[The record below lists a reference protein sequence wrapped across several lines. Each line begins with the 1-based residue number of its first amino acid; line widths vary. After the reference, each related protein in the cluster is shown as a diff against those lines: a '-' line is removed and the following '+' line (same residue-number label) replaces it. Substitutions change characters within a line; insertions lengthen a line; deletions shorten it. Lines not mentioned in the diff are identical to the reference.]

1 MSNKYGIDMSHEHK
15 TGCPRCIRRGGDKS
29 LNNLHVYGEGKGA
42 FCWACEFTIPSDDW
56 LAEHGEILDDEEE
69 FDYMGSEFNPEIHE
83 KLKKATDVDPKGWRG
98 LRRDTCAY
106 FGVRHSF
113 SHETGKVEKQYY
125 PTTQGY
131 ELSGYKVRSE
141 PKDFAAIGVT
151 GKQCELFGQFRFQ
164 ENKGKYLLLVAGEID
179 CLSAYQILADYQKSK
194 GYDPIPVVSST
205 IGEAGSAKQIQQQY
219 AFLDQWER
227 IHICYDNDKAGKDA
241 AEKVAKVLPK
251 GKAYIVNL
259 SLKDCNEYLVAGKQK
274 EFIQAFYNAN
284 GYTPNGIVGSG
295 ELYQKILE
303 EVEADKIPFPPFM
316 KKLNEM
322 TAGGLSLGKLCNI
335 GAATGLGK
343 TVYVDSIIYHLIF
356 NSPYRVGVV
365 SMELNSGQYGLSMLS
380 RHVGRKIANI
390 QDKEERSNYLKSDYV
405 QQKQK
410 ELFFK
415 EDGSHRWHLVDDRDG
430 SIEDMKSLV
439 EQLVISCECKVI
451 VLDPLQD
458 ILDGMTNE
466 EQALFLKWQKGLIK
480 SHNMSFININ
490 HVRKSGNS
498 SQSNSNGGMIT
509 EEDFAGSST
518 IMKSAAL
525 NILLVRDKMNEDP
538 IIRNTTK
545 AFLSKNRD
553 NGITGPA
560 GSYYYN
566 NDTHQLQDFDEW
578 LQENPQEF

>member
-1 MSNKYGIDMSHEHK
+1 MANRYGVDLSREHK
-15 TGCPRCIRRGGDKS
+15 TGCPRCIKNGADRSG
-29 LNNLHVYGEGKGA
+29 NNLHVYGEGKGA
-42 FCWACEFTIPSDDW
+42 FCWSCEFTIPSDSW
-56 LAEHGEILDDEEE
+56 LEEHGQTIEEE
-69 FDYMGSEFNPEIHE
+69 WEYVVGSPFDKEINE
-83 KLKKATDVDPKGWRG
+83 KIKSVTGTDSKSYRG
-98 LRRDTCAY
+98 IRTDISRP
-106 FGVRHSF
+106 FGVRYGYSEEDG
-113 SHETGKVEKQYY
+113 SVASTYY
-125 PTTQGY
+125 PTTMGY
-131 ELSGYKVRSE
+131 EISGYKVRHH
-141 PKDFAAIGVT
+141 PKRFEAIGET
-151 GKQCELFGQFRFQ
+151 GKSVELFMQFAFKGK
-164 ENKGKYLLLVAGEID
+164 KGKYLLLTAGEID
-179 CLSAYQILADYQKSK
+179 ALSAFQILADYQKTR

-205 IGEAGSAKQIQQQY
+205 IGETGSAKQVQQQY
-219 AFLDQWER
+219 EFFENYER
-227 IHICYDNDKAGKDA
+227 VLICYDNDKAGKEA
-241 AEKVAKVLPK
+241 AEKVAKCLPK

-259 SLKDCNEYLVAGKQK
+259 ELKDCNEYLTTGKER
-274 EFIQAFYNAN
+274 EFIKAFYDAKS
-284 GYTPNGIVGSG
+284 YTPMGIVGSG
-295 ELYQKILE
+295 ELYQKILD

-316 KKLNEM
+316 NKLNEM

-390 QDKEERSNYLKSDYV
+390 QDKQERSDYLRSDYV
-405 QQKQK
+405 QEKQR

-415 EDGSHRWHLVDDRDG
+415 EDGTHRWHLVDDRDG
-430 SIEDMKSLV
+430 SVNEMKALV
-439 EQLVISCECKVI
+439 EQLVISCDCKVI

-538 IIRNTTK
+538 IVRNTTK
-545 AFLSKNRD
+545 AYLSKNRD

-566 NDTHQLQDFDEW
+566 NETHQLQDFDEW
-578 LQENPQEF
+578 LLENPKEF

>member
-1 MSNKYGIDMSHEHK
+1 MANRYGVDLSREHK
-15 TGCPRCIRRGGDKS
+15 TGCPRCIKNGADRSG
-29 LNNLHVYGEGKGA
+29 NNLHVYGEGKGA
-42 FCWACEFTIPSDDW
+42 FCWSCEFTIPSDSW
-56 LAEHGEILDDEEE
+56 LEEHGQTIEEE
-69 FDYMGSEFNPEIHE
+69 WEYVVGSPFDKEINE
-83 KLKKATDVDPKGWRG
+83 KIKSVTGTDSKSYRG
-98 LRRDTCAY
+98 IRTDISRP
-106 FGVRHSF
+106 FGVRYGYSEEDG
-113 SHETGKVEKQYY
+113 SVASTYY
-125 PTTQGY
+125 PTTMGY
-131 ELSGYKVRSE
+131 EISGYKVRHH
-141 PKDFAAIGVT
+141 PKRFEAIGET
-151 GKQCELFGQFRFQ
+151 GKSVELFMQFAFKGK
-164 ENKGKYLLLVAGEID
+164 KGKYLLLTAGEID
-179 CLSAYQILADYQKSK
+179 ALSAFQILADYQKTR

-205 IGEAGSAKQIQQQY
+205 IGETGSAKQVQQQY
-219 AFLDQWER
+219 EFFENYER
-227 IHICYDNDKAGKDA
+227 VLICYDNDKAGKEA
-241 AEKVAKVLPK
+241 AEKVAKCLPK

-259 SLKDCNEYLVAGKQK
+259 ELKDCNEYLTTGKER
-274 EFIQAFYNAN
+274 EFIKAFYDAKS
-284 GYTPNGIVGSG
+284 YTPMGIVGSG
-295 ELYQKILE
+295 ELYQKILD

-316 KKLNEM
+316 NKLNEM

-390 QDKEERSNYLKSDYV
+390 QDKQERSDYLRSDYV
-405 QQKQK
+405 QEKQR

-415 EDGSHRWHLVDDRDG
+415 EDGTHRWHLVDDRDG
-430 SIEDMKSLV
+430 SVNEMKALV
-439 EQLVISCECKVI
+439 EQLVISCDCKVI

-538 IIRNTTK
+538 IVRNTTK
-545 AFLSKNRD
+545 AYLSKNRD

-566 NDTHQLQDFDEW
+566 NETHQLQDFDEW
-578 LQENPQEF
+578 LLENHKEF

>member
-1 MSNKYGIDMSHEHK
+1 
-15 TGCPRCIRRGGDKS
+15 
-29 LNNLHVYGEGKGA
+29 
-42 FCWACEFTIPSDDW
+42 
-56 LAEHGEILDDEEE
+56 
-69 FDYMGSEFNPEIHE
+69 
-83 KLKKATDVDPKGWRG
+83 
-98 LRRDTCAY
+98 
-106 FGVRHSF
+106 
-113 SHETGKVEKQYY
+113 
-125 PTTQGY
+125 
-131 ELSGYKVRSE
+131 
-141 PKDFAAIGVT
+141 
-151 GKQCELFGQFRFQ
+151 
-164 ENKGKYLLLVAGEID
+164 
-179 CLSAYQILADYQKSK
+179 
-194 GYDPIPVVSST
+194 
-205 IGEAGSAKQIQQQY
+205 
-219 AFLDQWER
+219 
-227 IHICYDNDKAGKDA
+227 
-241 AEKVAKVLPK
+241 
-251 GKAYIVNL
+251 
-259 SLKDCNEYLVAGKQK
+259 
-274 EFIQAFYNAN
+274 
-284 GYTPNGIVGSG
+284 
-295 ELYQKILE
+295 
-303 EVEADKIPFPPFM
+303 M

-390 QDKEERSNYLKSDYV
+390 QDKEERSSYLKSEYV
-405 QQKQK
+405 QEKQK

-458 ILDGMTNE
+458 ILDGMSNE
-466 EQALFLKWQKGLIK
+466 DQALFLKWQKGLIK

-538 IIRNTTK
+538 VIRNTTR

-566 NDTHQLQDFDEW
+566 NETHQLQDFDEW
-578 LQENPQEF
+578 LEENPQEF

>member
-1 MSNKYGIDMSHEHK
+1 MTNRYGVDLSREHK
-15 TGCPRCIRRGGDKS
+15 TGCPRCIKNGADRSG
-29 LNNLHVYGEGKGA
+29 NNLHVYGEGKGA
-42 FCWACEFTIPSDDW
+42 FCWSCEFTIPSDSW
-56 LAEHGEILDDEEE
+56 LEEHGQTIEEE
-69 FDYMGSEFNPEIHE
+69 WEYVVGSPFDKDINE
-83 KLKKATDVDPKGWRG
+83 KIKSVTGTDSKSYRG
-98 LRRDTCAY
+98 IRTDISRP
-106 FGVRHSF
+106 FGVRYGYSEEDG
-113 SHETGKVEKQYY
+113 SVAATYY
-125 PTTQGY
+125 PTTMGY
-131 ELSGYKVRSE
+131 EISGYKVRHH
-141 PKDFAAIGVT
+141 PKRFEAIGET
-151 GKQCELFGQFRFQ
+151 GKSVELFMQFAFKGK
-164 ENKGKYLLLVAGEID
+164 KGKYLLLTAGEID
-179 CLSAYQILADYQKSK
+179 ALSAFQILADYQKTR

-205 IGEAGSAKQIQQQY
+205 IGETGSAKQVQQQY
-219 AFLDQWER
+219 EFFENYER
-227 IHICYDNDKAGKDA
+227 VLICYDNDKAGKEA
-241 AEKVAKVLPK
+241 AEKVAKCLPK

-259 SLKDCNEYLVAGKQK
+259 ELKDCNEYLTTGKER
-274 EFIQAFYNAN
+274 EFIKAFYDAKS
-284 GYTPNGIVGSG
+284 YTPMGIVGSG
-295 ELYQKILE
+295 ELYQKILD

-316 KKLNEM
+316 NKLNEM

-390 QDKEERSNYLKSDYV
+390 QDKQERSDYLRSDYV
-405 QQKQK
+405 QEKQR

-415 EDGSHRWHLVDDRDG
+415 EDGTHRWHLVDDRDG
-430 SIEDMKSLV
+430 SVNEMKALV
-439 EQLVISCECKVI
+439 EQLVISCDCKVI

-538 IIRNTTK
+538 IVRNTTK
-545 AFLSKNRD
+545 AYLSKNRD

-566 NDTHQLQDFDEW
+566 NETHQLQDFDEW
-578 LQENPQEF
+578 LLENPKEF

>member
-1 MSNKYGIDMSHEHK
+1 MANRYGVDLSREHK
-15 TGCPRCIRRGGDKS
+15 TGCPRCIKNGADRAG
-29 LNNLHVYGEGKGA
+29 NNLHVYGEGKGA
-42 FCWACEFTIPSDDW
+42 FCWSCEFTIPSDSW
-56 LAEHGEILDDEEE
+56 LEENGQTIEEE
-69 FDYMGSEFNPEIHE
+69 WEYVVGSPFDKDINE
-83 KLKKATDVDPKGWRG
+83 KIKSVTGTDSKSYRG
-98 LRRDTCAY
+98 IRTDISRP
-106 FGVRHSF
+106 FGVRYGYSEEDG
-113 SHETGKVEKQYY
+113 SVAATYY
-125 PTTQGY
+125 PTTKGY
-131 ELSGYKVRSE
+131 EISGYKARHH
-141 PKDFAAIGVT
+141 PKRFEAIGET
-151 GKQCELFGQFRFQ
+151 GKDVELFMQFAFKGK
-164 ENKGKYLLLVAGEID
+164 KGKYLLLTAGEID
-179 CLSAYQILADYQKSK
+179 ALSAFQMLADYQKTR
-194 GYDPIPVVSST
+194 GYDPVPVVSST
-205 IGEAGSAKQIQQQY
+205 IGETGSAKQVQQQY
-219 AFLDQWER
+219 EFFEGYER
-227 IHICYDNDKAGKDA
+227 VLICYDNDKAGKEA
-241 AEKVAKVLPK
+241 AEKVAKCLPK

-259 SLKDCNEYLVAGKQK
+259 ELKDCNEYLTTGKER
-274 EFIQAFYNAN
+274 EFIKAFYEAKS
-284 GYTPNGIVGSG
+284 YTPMGIVGSG
-295 ELYQKILE
+295 ELYQKILD

-316 KKLNEM
+316 NKLNEM

-390 QDKEERSNYLKSDYV
+390 QDKQERSDYLRSDYV
-405 QQKQK
+405 QEKQR

-415 EDGSHRWHLVDDRDG
+415 EDGTHRWHLVDDRDG
-430 SIEDMKSLV
+430 SVNEMKALV
-439 EQLVISCECKVI
+439 EQLVISCDCKVI

-538 IIRNTTK
+538 IVRNTTK
-545 AFLSKNRD
+545 AYLSKNRD

-566 NDTHQLQDFDEW
+566 NETHQLQDFDEW
-578 LQENPQEF
+578 LLENPKEF